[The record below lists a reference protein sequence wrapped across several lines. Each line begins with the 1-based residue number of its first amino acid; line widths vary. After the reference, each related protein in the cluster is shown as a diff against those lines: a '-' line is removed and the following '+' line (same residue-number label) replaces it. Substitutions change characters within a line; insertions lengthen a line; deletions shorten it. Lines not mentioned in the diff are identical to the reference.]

1 MTFYKNLAL
10 IIDTELKAN
19 KVAAVKAK
27 SITATII
34 ENTVTEFGGKTLYLK
49 GTSINCFYHGVYE
62 CNLLKLIN
70 TNFSKLNY

>member
-1 MTFYKNLAL
+1 MNNIFTIF
-10 IIDTELKAN
+10 
-19 KVAAVKAK
+19 VAAVLAV
-27 SITATII
+27 SAASNVQAADVQI
-34 ENTVTEFGGKTLYLK
+34 LK